1 MTRAVIATAC
11 LLLLLAAP
19 SCAAAIECRS
29 SMPAAHAGGHWT
41 WRLVDGRRCWYAGER
56 ALDKSRLQ
64 WAAAPHHQLEPAAV
78 QAEDARPKLEPPPPP
93 QPGFADRWQLVF
105 DRPPAPA
112 TPVPVPVV
120 HAAQDEAAPGLALWA
135 LSVIIIA
142 VGGLQALLRTPTTT
156 GKASL

>member
-1 MTRAVIATAC
+1 MLLLAQVCGGDVTMTRAVIATAC

-56 ALDKSRLQ
+56 AL
-64 WAAAPHHQLEPAAV
+64 E
-78 QAEDARPKLEPPPPP
+78 AENARPKLEPPPPP